1 MNQETFY
8 IPSEME
14 YFFRDNNVLLVSANP
29 VGWAIIDRESAE
41 IVQALPKECLLSK
54 QDILEELKKQKYED
68 ADLEDIIEFL
78 RNLKDSYVI
87 TDQKMT
93 GEQTDRPLK
102 IGGVFIETTSQC
114 NLRCKHCYLSAADS
128 LENELST
135 DEIISIVHQLEPP
148 AVVALSGGEPLM
160 RNDIIPLLQQFAQ
173 EGYRCS
179 LLTNAT
185 LITPSIAVQIKE
197 AKRATVQV
205 SLESF
210 DKNVHE
216 SIRGKNT
223 FEQTMEGIRNLM
235 GAGCRL
241 RLSFTPTKLNIDT
254 FEDYV
259 TQARALGI
267 RAIHVCTYTPQGRGN
282 KNQDSLRLDEHQLFE
297 FQILLKKLSKKV
309 QILGDLPSML
319 DLNRVGYSWDSCP
332 LAGNIHIISDGTIYP
347 CEICCDEYF
356 ALGNIRKM
364 TLQEA
369 LESPIMCKMHQN
381 SRERINIIPECKE
394 CIWRHMCGGGCM
406 VLSYLDTK
414 EINHVDY
421 YCNLRK
427 YWFERLHWDNH

>member
-68 ADLEDIIEFL
+68 ADIEDIIEFL

-87 TDQKMT
+87 TDQNMT

-235 GAGCRL
+235 DAGCRL

-282 KNQDSLRLDEHQLFE
+282 KNQDILRLDEHQLFE

-381 SRERINIIPECKE
+381 SRERINIIPECRE

-414 EINHVDY
+414 ELNHVDY

-427 YWFERLHWDNH
+427 YWFERLHWENH

>member
-1 MNQETFY
+1 
-8 IPSEME
+8 
-14 YFFRDNNVLLVSANP
+14 
-29 VGWAIIDRESAE
+29 
-41 IVQALPKECLLSK
+41 
-54 QDILEELKKQKYED
+54 
-68 ADLEDIIEFL
+68 
-78 RNLKDSYVI
+78 
-87 TDQKMT
+87 
-93 GEQTDRPLK
+93 
-102 IGGVFIETTSQC
+102 
-114 NLRCKHCYLSAADS
+114 
-128 LENELST
+128 
-135 DEIISIVHQLEPP
+135 
-148 AVVALSGGEPLM
+148 
-160 RNDIIPLLQQFAQ
+160 
-173 EGYRCS
+173 
-179 LLTNAT
+179 
-185 LITPSIAVQIKE
+185 
-197 AKRATVQV
+197 
-205 SLESF
+205 
-210 DKNVHE
+210 
-216 SIRGKNT
+216 
-223 FEQTMEGIRNLM
+223 MEGIRNLM